1 MCVCVSVWVCAV
13 CKNRWEVEHPS
24 NALLTLL
31 SFFLCSLSD
40 SVSVLLSLSVPPRWC
55 KVEMTVS
62 TGCFP
67 LMDVL
72 WMSLPPE
79 ALQIHTSNSPL
90 LCSFHVSFLSPAL
103 IWVSPSFI
111 WPLFSSFLQSA
122 AVSSFVWFAVHT
134 RKGGWDFC
142 LTSVYFCS
150 PRSPPRKTEGSALV
164 SWEELSLP
172 DTRITNQWQRGK
184 GWCHRSLFRP
194 APGQQRSGAYLILGN
209 KKCAFKLSLW
219 K

>member
-1 MCVCVSVWVCAV
+1 MRGRA
-13 CKNRWEVEHPS
+13 
-24 NALLTLL
+24 
-31 SFFLCSLSD
+31 SLKCFVD
-40 SVSVLLSLSVPPRWC
+40 LVKLFPLLSLWLCLCPFVSLRSTTLMQSGNDSFHWMFSSNGRSLNVP
-55 KVEMTVS
+55 
-62 TGCFP
+62 
-67 LMDVL
+67 
-72 WMSLPPE
+72 PPE

-150 PRSPPRKTEGSALV
+150 PRSPPRKTEGSVLV

-184 GWCHRSLFRP
+184 RLMP
-194 APGQQRSGAYLILGN
+194 
-209 KKCAFKLSLW
+209 
-219 K
+219 